1 MFAQPSLEQHQVDPV
16 ARGMLPRNAIPAAM
30 FHGDARFRA
39 DPFEPHLNFG
49 CLIRA
54 SSERASRRRAAAG
67 LPVAHGPDFP
77 FFAIVEARDEA
88 AAWPGGIKAQR
99 AIALGES
106 GKSGW
111 LFHHRP
117 MPSVKAANATS
128 GEAATRR
135 ATMTAALIR
144 RLRHDA

>member
-1 MFAQPSLEQHQVDPV
+1 LPDPGK
-16 ARGMLPRNAIPAAM
+16 ARNAPAE
-30 FHGDARFRA
+30 G
-39 DPFEPHLNFG
+39 EPL
-49 CLIRA
+49 
-54 SSERASRRRAAAG
+54 AG

-128 GEAATRR
+128 GEAAMRR
-135 ATMTAALIR
+135 ATMTASSSVAFDMMLE
-144 RLRHDA
+144 A